1 MAKTIMTLTGANTS
15 GLGAD
20 GERCKCV
27 YNPRTKKYARLCF
40 VGKGPKTRSGWQF
53 QKGGSQLCRK

>member
-1 MAKTIMTLTGANTS
+1 MKYTMTLQGG

-27 YNPRTKKYARLCF
+27 YNPRTKKHAQLCF
-40 VGKGPKTRSGWQF
+40 VGKSKKNRSGWQF
-53 QKGGSQLCRK
+53 RKGGSQRCAR